1 MREQTIV
8 WRNDFENIK
17 FRPSLSDDERIVSEE
32 VIICTQHGSKSVG
45 LFCKSNSARK
55 NTPYFEANSGM
66 RLTLDR
72 IKEWA
77 YLE

>member
-8 WRNDFENIK
+8 WRNDFENIE
-17 FRPSLSDDERIVSEE
+17 FRPSMSDDERIVSKE

-45 LFCKSNSARK
+45 LFCKSK
-55 NTPYFEANSGM
+55 EVPYFEANSGM

-77 YLE
+77 SLE